1 MLKPRI
7 YLKMFFL
14 LTNSCLFE
22 QIEKKV
28 VPIKQILMQPSNYR
42 LWPCHT
48 EIWRAFWDINLRPST
63 SFFWENAKRNYIT
76 KNFFCFNIVAS
87 FQLSKPVK
95 REVSV
100 S

>member
-48 EIWRAFWDINLRPST
+48 EIWRAF
-63 SFFWENAKRNYIT
+63 
-76 KNFFCFNIVAS
+76 
-87 FQLSKPVK
+87 
-95 REVSV
+95 
-100 S
+100 